1 MGNFEQL
8 HVWRESRQLVAEVYR
23 ITRVFPPEERF
34 ALTQQLRRAA
44 VSIVSNI
51 AEACGRGRRNE
62 FLAFIRIARGSANEL
77 SSQLHLTVDLGL
89 TDSAACEPVAARANR
104 VGRMLSGM
112 LRMKPRFAT
121 RRHVRASSK

>member
-8 HVWRESRQLVAEVYR
+8 LVWHESRRLVVDVYR
-23 ITRVFPPEERF
+23 ITRAFPSEEKF
-34 ALTQQLRRAA
+34 ALAQQLRRAA

-51 AEACGRGRRNE
+51 AEGSGRGRRNE

-77 SSQLHLTVDLGL
+77 ASQLHVAADLGL
-89 TDSAACEPVAARANR
+89 VETASCESVTARADE

-112 LRMKPRFAT
+112 LRMDPRKPNRG
-121 RRHVRASSK
+121 